1 MLILEI
7 RHYDSFLG
15 FYTVIKCHTDAHLEI
30 GHYDSFLVFTPSSFQ
45 LLKRNQYK
53 PVPLVKKLLELQSVF
68 IQAGLQ
74 NHRLRSWEFLPRLEE
89 MLRILSWDTWK
100 EPSRIQGLW
109 LNLQQSLVPI
119 VSLICLVL
127 RIPTIRPNQKLIFS
141 GNLSNLNW
149 TKIQK
154 I

>member
-1 MLILEI
+1 
-7 RHYDSFLG
+7 
-15 FYTVIKCHTDAHLEI
+15 
-30 GHYDSFLVFTPSSFQ
+30 
-45 LLKRNQYK
+45 
-53 PVPLVKKLLELQSVF
+53 
-68 IQAGLQ
+68 
-74 NHRLRSWEFLPRLEE
+74 

-141 GNLSNLNW
+141 GNYQMSIEPKLEFVTGGVELL
-149 TKIQK
+149 KAVLHGYAGGLIFMK
-154 I
+154 